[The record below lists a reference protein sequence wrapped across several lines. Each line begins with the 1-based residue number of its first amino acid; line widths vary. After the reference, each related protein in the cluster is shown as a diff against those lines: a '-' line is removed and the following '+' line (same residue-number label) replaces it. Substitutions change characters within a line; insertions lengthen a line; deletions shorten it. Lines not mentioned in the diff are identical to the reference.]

1 MTPVVDRLRRF
12 FRALRDCWIGLTMAN
27 TST

>member
-1 MTPVVDRLRRF
+1 MSDAIDLLRRF
-12 FRALRDCWIGLTMAN
+12 FRALRDCWIGLMMLN